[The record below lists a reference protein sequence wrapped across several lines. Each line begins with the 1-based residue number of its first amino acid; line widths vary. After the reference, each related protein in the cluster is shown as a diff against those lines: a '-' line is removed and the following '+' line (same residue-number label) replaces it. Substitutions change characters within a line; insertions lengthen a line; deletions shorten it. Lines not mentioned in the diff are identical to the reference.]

1 MKRAKAVA
9 LYVAR
14 TVVGLTFILSG
25 LVKAID
31 PLGTQYKIQDYLA
44 AIPPSL
50 SLPDMLTLLM
60 SVSLSM
66 VEFTLG
72 AFMLTAI
79 SRRLTARLTLL
90 FMVVMTAVT
99 VWIYIADPVKDCGCF
114 GDALTLTNL
123 ETLLKNIVLLA
134 LAALVAWR
142 PTHIGRLMSR
152 SNQMLLGQ
160 MLMVT
165 PVALSFW
172 CLYDLPL
179 IDFRPYHI
187 GADIKAGMET
197 PEGAEQP
204 VFDTTFIME
213 KDGER
218 REFTL
223 DNYPDSTWTFVDS
236 KTVTVKEGYVP
247 PIHDFSITAADG
259 EDITDMVLGREGYT
273 FLLIS
278 PDLDKADD
286 QNFGDIDQIYEF
298 CQDNSI
304 PFYCL
309 TASTEKSQQ
318 HWQNITGAEY
328 PFCMTDATTLKTMI
342 RSNPGLMLLEK
353 GVVRGKWS
361 HNRLPETTELETM
374 LKAGCDVAERQETTT
389 QINIQNKLLQ
399 RLWQRKSLQATGK

>member
-25 LVKAID
+25 FVKAID

-187 GADIKAGMET
+187 GADIKAGMEI

-247 PIHDFSITAADG
+247 PIHDFSITSADG

-374 LKAGCDVAERQETTT
+374 LKAR
-389 QINIQNKLLQ
+389 
-399 RLWQRKSLQATGK
+399 

>member
-1 MKRAKAVA
+1 MKRAKVVA

-14 TVVGLTFILSG
+14 AVVGLTFILSG

-90 FMVVMTAVT
+90 FMLVMTAVT

-187 GADIKAGMET
+187 GADIKAGMEI

-374 LKAGCDVAERQETTT
+374 LKAR
-389 QINIQNKLLQ
+389 
-399 RLWQRKSLQATGK
+399 

>member
-25 LVKAID
+25 FVKAID

-160 MLMVT
+160 MLMLT

-187 GADIKAGMET
+187 GADIKAGMEI

-213 KDGER
+213 KDGEH

-374 LKAGCDVAERQETTT
+374 LKAR
-389 QINIQNKLLQ
+389 
-399 RLWQRKSLQATGK
+399 

>member
-25 LVKAID
+25 FVKAID

-79 SRRLTARLTLL
+79 CRRVTARLTLL

-187 GADIKAGMET
+187 GADIKAGMEI

-374 LKAGCDVAERQETTT
+374 LKAR
-389 QINIQNKLLQ
+389 
-399 RLWQRKSLQATGK
+399 

>member
-25 LVKAID
+25 FVKAID

-79 SRRLTARLTLL
+79 SRRVTARLTLL

-187 GADIKAGMET
+187 GADIKAGMEI

-342 RSNPGLMLLEK
+342 RSNPGLMLMEK

-374 LKAGCDVAERQETTT
+374 LKAR
-389 QINIQNKLLQ
+389 
-399 RLWQRKSLQATGK
+399 

>member
-14 TVVGLTFILSG
+14 AVVGLTFILSG

-90 FMVVMTAVT
+90 FMMVMTAVT

-187 GADIKAGMET
+187 GADIKAGMEI

-247 PIHDFSITAADG
+247 PIHDFSITSADG

-374 LKAGCDVAERQETTT
+374 LKAR
-389 QINIQNKLLQ
+389 
-399 RLWQRKSLQATGK
+399 

>member
-90 FMVVMTAVT
+90 FMMVMTAVT

-187 GADIKAGMET
+187 GADIKAGMEI

-374 LKAGCDVAERQETTT
+374 LKAR
-389 QINIQNKLLQ
+389 
-399 RLWQRKSLQATGK
+399 

>member
-14 TVVGLTFILSG
+14 TVVGLTFSLSG

-160 MLMVT
+160 MLMLT

-187 GADIKAGMET
+187 GADIKAGMEI

-374 LKAGCDVAERQETTT
+374 LKAG
-389 QINIQNKLLQ
+389 
-399 RLWQRKSLQATGK
+399 

>member
-79 SRRLTARLTLL
+79 SRRVTARLTLL

-160 MLMVT
+160 MLMLT

-187 GADIKAGMET
+187 GADIKAGMEI

-374 LKAGCDVAERQETTT
+374 LKAG
-389 QINIQNKLLQ
+389 
-399 RLWQRKSLQATGK
+399 

>member
-25 LVKAID
+25 FVKAID

-79 SRRLTARLTLL
+79 SRRVTARLTLL

-160 MLMVT
+160 MLMLT

-187 GADIKAGMET
+187 GADIKAGMEI

-273 FLLIS
+273 FILIS

-374 LKAGCDVAERQETTT
+374 LKAG
-389 QINIQNKLLQ
+389 
-399 RLWQRKSLQATGK
+399 

>member
-25 LVKAID
+25 FVKAID

-90 FMVVMTAVT
+90 FMLVMTAVT
-99 VWIYIADPVKDCGCF
+99 GWIYIADPVKDCGCF

-187 GADIKAGMET
+187 GADIKAGMEI

-374 LKAGCDVAERQETTT
+374 LKAR
-389 QINIQNKLLQ
+389 
-399 RLWQRKSLQATGK
+399 

>member
-72 AFMLTAI
+72 AFMMTAI
-79 SRRLTARLTLL
+79 SRRVTARLTLL

-187 GADIKAGMET
+187 GADIKAGMEI

-328 PFCMTDATTLKTMI
+328 LFCMTDATTLKTMI

-374 LKAGCDVAERQETTT
+374 LKAR
-389 QINIQNKLLQ
+389 
-399 RLWQRKSLQATGK
+399 

>member
-60 SVSLSM
+60 SISLSM
-66 VEFTLG
+66 AEFTLG

-79 SRRLTARLTLL
+79 SRRVTARLTLL

-187 GADIKAGMET
+187 GADIKAGMEI

-374 LKAGCDVAERQETTT
+374 LKAR
-389 QINIQNKLLQ
+389 
-399 RLWQRKSLQATGK
+399 

>member
-25 LVKAID
+25 FVKAID

-187 GADIKAGMET
+187 GADIKAGMEI
-197 PEGAEQP
+197 PDGAEQP

-361 HNRLPETTELETM
+361 HNRLPETTELDTM
-374 LKAGCDVAERQETTT
+374 LKAR
-389 QINIQNKLLQ
+389 
-399 RLWQRKSLQATGK
+399 

>member
-79 SRRLTARLTLL
+79 SRRVTARLTLL
-90 FMVVMTAVT
+90 FMMVMTAVT

-187 GADIKAGMET
+187 GADIKAGMEI

-374 LKAGCDVAERQETTT
+374 LKAG
-389 QINIQNKLLQ
+389 
-399 RLWQRKSLQATGK
+399 

>member
-187 GADIKAGMET
+187 GADIKAGMEI

-328 PFCMTDATTLKTMI
+328 LFCMTDATTLKTMI

-374 LKAGCDVAERQETTT
+374 LKAR
-389 QINIQNKLLQ
+389 
-399 RLWQRKSLQATGK
+399 

>member
-25 LVKAID
+25 FVKAID

-79 SRRLTARLTLL
+79 CRRVTARLTLL

-160 MLMVT
+160 MLMLT

-179 IDFRPYHI
+179 FDFRPYHI
-187 GADIKAGMET
+187 GADIKAGMEI

-361 HNRLPETTELETM
+361 HNRLPDTTELETM
-374 LKAGCDVAERQETTT
+374 LKAR
-389 QINIQNKLLQ
+389 
-399 RLWQRKSLQATGK
+399 

>member
-1 MKRAKAVA
+1 MRNIRIAAVNICRFILA
-9 LYVAR
+9 V
-14 TVVGLTFILSG
+14 TFIFSG
-25 LVKAID
+25 YVKAID
-31 PLGTQYKIQDYLA
+31 PLGTLYKLKDYA
-44 AIPPSL
+44 AAMALNDI
-50 SLPDMLTLLM
+50 LPDWALVIVAIALGALEFSLGVFMLFAVRRHMVSKLTLALM
-60 SVSLSM
+60 SV
-66 VEFTLG
+66 
-72 AFMLTAI
+72 
-79 SRRLTARLTLL
+79 
-90 FMVVMTAVT
+90 MTALT

-187 GADIKAGMET
+187 GADIKAGMEI

-374 LKAGCDVAERQETTT
+374 LKAG
-389 QINIQNKLLQ
+389 
-399 RLWQRKSLQATGK
+399 

>member
-25 LVKAID
+25 FVKAID
-31 PLGTQYKIQDYLA
+31 PLGAQYKIQDYLA

-79 SRRLTARLTLL
+79 SRRVTARLTLL

-187 GADIKAGMET
+187 GADIKAGMEI

-374 LKAGCDVAERQETTT
+374 LKAR
-389 QINIQNKLLQ
+389 
-399 RLWQRKSLQATGK
+399 

>member
-25 LVKAID
+25 FVKAID

-79 SRRLTARLTLL
+79 SRRVTARLTLL

-160 MLMVT
+160 MLMLT

-187 GADIKAGMET
+187 GADIKAGMEI

-374 LKAGCDVAERQETTT
+374 LKAR
-389 QINIQNKLLQ
+389 
-399 RLWQRKSLQATGK
+399 

>member
-25 LVKAID
+25 FVKAID

-99 VWIYIADPVKDCGCF
+99 VWLYIADPVKDCGCF

-160 MLMVT
+160 MLMLT

-374 LKAGCDVAERQETTT
+374 LKAR
-389 QINIQNKLLQ
+389 
-399 RLWQRKSLQATGK
+399 

>member
-79 SRRLTARLTLL
+79 SRRVTARLTLL

-160 MLMVT
+160 MLMLT

-187 GADIKAGMET
+187 GADIKAGMEI

-213 KDGER
+213 KDGKR

-374 LKAGCDVAERQETTT
+374 LKAR
-389 QINIQNKLLQ
+389 
-399 RLWQRKSLQATGK
+399 

>member
-25 LVKAID
+25 FVKAID

-187 GADIKAGMET
+187 GADIKAGMEI

-353 GVVRGKWS
+353 GGVRGKWS

-374 LKAGCDVAERQETTT
+374 LKAR
-389 QINIQNKLLQ
+389 
-399 RLWQRKSLQATGK
+399 

>member
-99 VWIYIADPVKDCGCF
+99 VWIYIADPVTDCGCF

-160 MLMVT
+160 MLMLT

-187 GADIKAGMET
+187 GADIKAGMEI

-374 LKAGCDVAERQETTT
+374 LKAR
-389 QINIQNKLLQ
+389 
-399 RLWQRKSLQATGK
+399 

>member
-31 PLGTQYKIQDYLA
+31 PHGTQYKIQDYLA

-90 FMVVMTAVT
+90 FMLVMTAVT

-160 MLMVT
+160 MLMLT

-187 GADIKAGMET
+187 GADIKAGMEI

-374 LKAGCDVAERQETTT
+374 LKAR
-389 QINIQNKLLQ
+389 
-399 RLWQRKSLQATGK
+399 

>member
-25 LVKAID
+25 FVKAID

-79 SRRLTARLTLL
+79 SRRVTARLTLL

-374 LKAGCDVAERQETTT
+374 LKAR
-389 QINIQNKLLQ
+389 
-399 RLWQRKSLQATGK
+399 

>member
-25 LVKAID
+25 FVKAID

-90 FMVVMTAVT
+90 FMLVMTAVT

-187 GADIKAGMET
+187 GADIKAGMEI

-213 KDGER
+213 KDGEH

-361 HNRLPETTELETM
+361 HNRLPDTTELETM
-374 LKAGCDVAERQETTT
+374 LKAR
-389 QINIQNKLLQ
+389 
-399 RLWQRKSLQATGK
+399 

>member
-25 LVKAID
+25 FVKAID

-79 SRRLTARLTLL
+79 SRRVTARLTLL

-114 GDALTLTNL
+114 GDALILTNL

-160 MLMVT
+160 MLMLT

-187 GADIKAGMET
+187 GADIKAGMEI

-374 LKAGCDVAERQETTT
+374 LKAG
-389 QINIQNKLLQ
+389 
-399 RLWQRKSLQATGK
+399 

>member
-1 MKRAKAVA
+1 MKRAKTVA

-79 SRRLTARLTLL
+79 SRRVTARLTLL

-187 GADIKAGMET
+187 GADIKAGMEI

-374 LKAGCDVAERQETTT
+374 LKAG
-389 QINIQNKLLQ
+389 
-399 RLWQRKSLQATGK
+399 

>member
-25 LVKAID
+25 FVKAID

-79 SRRLTARLTLL
+79 CRRVTARLTLL

-160 MLMVT
+160 MLMLT

-187 GADIKAGMET
+187 GADIKAGMEI

-353 GVVRGKWS
+353 GIVRGKWS

-374 LKAGCDVAERQETTT
+374 LKAR
-389 QINIQNKLLQ
+389 
-399 RLWQRKSLQATGK
+399 

>member
-25 LVKAID
+25 FVKAID

-90 FMVVMTAVT
+90 FMLAMTAVT

-160 MLMVT
+160 MLMLT

-187 GADIKAGMET
+187 GADIKAGMEI

-374 LKAGCDVAERQETTT
+374 LKAG
-389 QINIQNKLLQ
+389 
-399 RLWQRKSLQATGK
+399 

>member
-79 SRRLTARLTLL
+79 SRRVTARLTLL
-90 FMVVMTAVT
+90 FMMVMTAVT

-160 MLMVT
+160 MLMLT

-187 GADIKAGMET
+187 GADIKAGMEI

-361 HNRLPETTELETM
+361 HNRLPETTELETV
-374 LKAGCDVAERQETTT
+374 LKAR
-389 QINIQNKLLQ
+389 
-399 RLWQRKSLQATGK
+399 

>member
-25 LVKAID
+25 FVKAID

-60 SVSLSM
+60 SISLSM

-79 SRRLTARLTLL
+79 SRRVTARLTLL

-187 GADIKAGMET
+187 GADIKAGMEI

-304 PFYCL
+304 SFYCL

-374 LKAGCDVAERQETTT
+374 LKAR
-389 QINIQNKLLQ
+389 
-399 RLWQRKSLQATGK
+399 

>member
-25 LVKAID
+25 FVKAID

-99 VWIYIADPVKDCGCF
+99 VWIYIADPVTDCGCF

-187 GADIKAGMET
+187 GADIKAGMEI

-374 LKAGCDVAERQETTT
+374 LKAR
-389 QINIQNKLLQ
+389 
-399 RLWQRKSLQATGK
+399 

>member
-25 LVKAID
+25 FVKAID

-187 GADIKAGMET
+187 GADIKAGMEI

-298 CQDNSI
+298 CQGNSI

-374 LKAGCDVAERQETTT
+374 LKAG
-389 QINIQNKLLQ
+389 
-399 RLWQRKSLQATGK
+399 

>member
-90 FMVVMTAVT
+90 FMLAMTAVT

-187 GADIKAGMET
+187 GADIKAGMEI

-374 LKAGCDVAERQETTT
+374 LKAR
-389 QINIQNKLLQ
+389 
-399 RLWQRKSLQATGK
+399 

>member
-25 LVKAID
+25 FVKAID

-160 MLMVT
+160 MLMLT

-187 GADIKAGMET
+187 GADIKAGMEI

-374 LKAGCDVAERQETTT
+374 LKSR
-389 QINIQNKLLQ
+389 
-399 RLWQRKSLQATGK
+399 

>member
-25 LVKAID
+25 FVKAID

-60 SVSLSM
+60 SISLSM

-79 SRRLTARLTLL
+79 SRRVTARLTLL

-160 MLMVT
+160 MLMLT

-187 GADIKAGMET
+187 GADIKAGMEI

-361 HNRLPETTELETM
+361 HNRLPETTELETK
-374 LKAGCDVAERQETTT
+374 LKAR
-389 QINIQNKLLQ
+389 
-399 RLWQRKSLQATGK
+399 

>member
-25 LVKAID
+25 FVKAID

-79 SRRLTARLTLL
+79 SRRVTARLTLL

-99 VWIYIADPVKDCGCF
+99 VGIYIADPVKDCGCF
-114 GDALTLTNL
+114 GDALILTNL

-187 GADIKAGMET
+187 GADIKAGMEI

-342 RSNPGLMLLEK
+342 RSNPGLILLEK

-374 LKAGCDVAERQETTT
+374 LKAG
-389 QINIQNKLLQ
+389 
-399 RLWQRKSLQATGK
+399 